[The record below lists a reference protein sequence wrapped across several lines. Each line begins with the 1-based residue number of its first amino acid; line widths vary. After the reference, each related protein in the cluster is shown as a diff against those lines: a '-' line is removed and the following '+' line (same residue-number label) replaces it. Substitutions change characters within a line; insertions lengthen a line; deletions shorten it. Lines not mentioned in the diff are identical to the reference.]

1 MKKILKIKFENII
14 ALLGFVLFTYG
25 MIKHQINNGFS
36 LNKLMIEMLFYYPIV
51 MVVKY
56 SLKEVR
62 YNLIRMI

>member
-14 ALLGFVLFTYG
+14 ALLGFILFTYG
-25 MIKHQINNGFS
+25 MIEHQLSGFS
-36 LNKLMIEMLFYYPIV
+36 LNKLMIEMLFYYPICL
-51 MVVKY
+51 VVKY

>member
-1 MKKILKIKFENII
+1 MKKILKIKFENLI
-14 ALLGFVLFTYG
+14 ALLGFILFTYG
-25 MIKHQINNGFS
+25 MIKHQLNGFS
-36 LNKLMIEMLFYYPIV
+36 LQNLIAEMLFYYPIV